1 MGIYTIGSIYGIR
14 IYTYDALNDSSVT
27 LFTKKYEKI
36 MTKEQLKE
44 VYLFYKELRELRVD
58 EGEQGVEDDPEMGY
72 HRRIIHIKTDIH
84 FQIYTECTSTHEL
97 QNRNFMN
104 FMTWYP
110 ISLSFFLEK
119 FNGN

>member
-14 IYTYDALNDSSVT
+14 IYTYDALNDLSVT

-36 MTKEQLKE
+36 MSKEQLNE
-44 VYLFYKELRELRVD
+44 VYLFYKEL
-58 EGEQGVEDDPEMGY
+58 
-72 HRRIIHIKTDIH
+72 HIKTDIH

-97 QNRNFMN
+97 RTYEIQHRN